1 MAGLAV
7 AGRSLD
13 EAFEVTSA
21 VDNIGAWGWLDVQ
34 GCRRSLKRL
43 GTRSSMRRA
52 WLDRAVDSEGKAHA
66 RDVVREIISRG
77 TDDWIVRR

>member
-34 GCRRSLKRL
+34 GCRWSLKRL

-77 TDDWIVRR
+77 TYDWIVRR